1 MLPAGPKLYVGLCET
16 DVEPHY
22 LVVGSVLFLFLAKPA
37 SFADFAH
44 EFEQL
49 LQNLPESSGWLA
61 HDVTKVVRLDK
72 LAEKFASYNT
82 SVGVNNGEIL
92 VRRRRRLI
100 G

>member
-61 HDVTKVVRLDK
+61 QDDSWSRLNRP
-72 LAEKFASYNT
+72 FYQCGGWS
-82 SVGVNNGEIL
+82 
-92 VRRRRRLI
+92 
-100 G
+100 